1 MAEQFWGWRKM
12 GVVGFIVVKA
22 QLGLGSRLSET
33 QPTATCTRDC
43 NLQLESHGKPGNFNL
58 CLNLAALTQRTE
70 ILQFWV
76 FFVALSTLVFVS
88 HNPPL
93 WESGAWLTG
102 LQNQIQGPP
111 LLRPCLHKIPIVRLQ
126 RQFFWQYKFLGKKD
140 PNWPFFGLSDKAN
153 AKVKVLRF
161 WWEFPNWMFWELCH
175 FPDPT
180 PVTSD

>member
-1 MAEQFWGWRKM
+1 M
-12 GVVGFIVVKA
+12 
-22 QLGLGSRLSET
+22 LGSKLVLGSRLSET

-58 CLNLAALTQRTE
+58 CLNLAALKQRTE

-76 FFVALSTLVFVS
+76 FHCMPLSPLVFVS

-111 LLRPCLHKIPIVRLQ
+111 SLLRPCLHKIPIVRLQ
-126 RQFFWQYKFLGKKD
+126 RQPSAQFFWQYKFLGKKD
-140 PNWPFFGLSDKAN
+140 PHWPFLDDQTKQTQKSKYYAFGGNSLTG
-153 AKVKVLRF
+153 
-161 WWEFPNWMFWELCH
+161 FWELCH
-175 FPDPT
+175 FPDPA